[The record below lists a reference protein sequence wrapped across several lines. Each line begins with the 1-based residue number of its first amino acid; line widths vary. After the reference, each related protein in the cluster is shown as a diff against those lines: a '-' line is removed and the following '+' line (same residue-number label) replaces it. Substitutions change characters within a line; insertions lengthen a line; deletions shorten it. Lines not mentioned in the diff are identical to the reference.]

1 MPGSGKAS
9 IPTAPRWNKPSVPL
23 QDRSYAPASL
33 RRSQQ
38 RSQTPRRDGG
48 KGAAGAQG
56 AAGGGGMLHGR
67 DTKCRSRQRA
77 PVAAALWFPISSPL
91 HPSLLVFNYLE
102 NNLHSIYSPFGA
114 TSEGPSIFNVFRSG
128 TNCPGL
134 FLLGWFFF
142 FLHFSRI
149 CLSFFFLLASF
160 YPKPRLL
167 SPPSTHSPPTHKGP
181 G

>member
-1 MPGSGKAS
+1 MLQHHLGDHSSGPKHPGGMEGRGLQV
-9 IPTAPRWNKPSVPL
+9 PRVL
-23 QDRSYAPASL
+23 Q
-33 RRSQQ
+33 Q
-38 RSQTPRRDGG
+38 
-48 KGAAGAQG
+48 
-56 AAGGGGMLHGR
+56 GGMLHGR

-142 FLHFSRI
+142 FPSLFQI

-167 SPPSTHSPPTHKGP
+167 SPPSTHSPPPQKGP